1 MNQIIHIKN
10 MVCNRCISTV
20 LHEFNVL
27 KFKVKSIQLGLVQF
41 EVVNDPKKL
50 NNLEIALK
58 LHGFEII
65 KEETEVLIE
74 EIKIALVK
82 VTPRPNPP

>member
-27 KFKVKSIQLGLVQF
+27 EF
-41 EVVNDPKKL
+41 
-50 NNLEIALK
+50 
-58 LHGFEII
+58 
-65 KEETEVLIE
+65 
-74 EIKIALVK
+74 
-82 VTPRPNPP
+82 